1 MIKAENALFTY
12 LFAKMIDFSR
22 FRGSFGCLYRGGT
35 IMPPPREFRVSE
47 NKMVPNTKIVPPK
60 NLFSG
65 LNNL

>member
-22 FRGSFGCLYRGGT
+22 FRGLFGCLYRGGRLC
-35 IMPPPREFRVSE
+35 PPREFRVSE
-47 NKMVPNTKIVPPK
+47 NKMVPDTKIVPPK
-60 NLFSG
+60 KLFSG